1 MSVAN
6 GQPVNA
12 SVTNAAFVSKTT
24 DSTVVSKVTLNK
36 SGSGTTITDTQAV
49 INKALDAVGT
59 TEADATPNN
68 YSSANFVTN
77 GDNRKV
83 AIGKLDTQLKTTNDN
98 VNAAIASNTSQDTRL
113 TNLESNNMT
122 IAGNKTFSGNT
133 VFSGDVTVN
142 GTTTTINSTTQ
153 DVVDPNITVNK
164 GGTNLTSEGAGITV
178 DRAGTKGSIIYKNAS
193 ATKFAIGNLASEV
206 NIVDESTA
214 QTLSN
219 KNFPYSDYLEQ
230 GSDPSAPAAT
240 YRRIYSKADG
250 FYQRDSAGV
259 ISKVGTGSGSGG
271 AINLVTNGDAD
282 SAIAT
287 IFVPY
292 QDSSGTRPIDG
303 TGGTTTGITTALTAT
318 APLSGTN
325 SFTLTKDAANRQGG
339 GWSAPFT
346 VDLAYRAKS
355 LKISVDYI
363 VNSGTFVAGSSSA
376 ESDVIFYLY
385 DVTNSQLIEPSN
397 IKLFASSTSTSDKYE
412 ATFQTSATGS
422 SYRLIAH
429 IQSVSA
435 LAYELKV
442 DNVTVA
448 PSQYVYAAPVTATI
462 TGGFTSNIT
471 TNVTL
476 NSMWRTSGDRVLA
489 DVKLFFTGANT
500 QTGTSIYLP
509 VNIDRSK
516 LAYSSSRAKIGSWQ
530 IRNPSSGSITTG
542 AVYTSNGVGLNE
554 AYLEAFALNTNIPF
568 TIVSDTELAITLDYP
583 GLGLSATTQ
592 QSDGYD
598 ARELS
603 LKVSKSTGQSIPYN
617 TWTKLTSWDI
627 TNFTNGLS
635 WDATNHRVVAVSAGT
650 YSGSASLV
658 YGAAGGTGPVLI
670 AIYKNGTSVYES
682 RYDVVSGV
690 NGNPTVSFKEKL
702 NANDYLE
709 VFTYQATTTTAAL
722 STSAGQ
728 QVATF
733 FTVSKDQA
741 PTTISATET
750 LVARYT
756 SAAGQTPSVGVDTI
770 IDFGTKVHDTHNAV
784 TTGASWKFTSPSSS
798 FYSVN
803 VLVVSGNIAWST
815 ATQVVYGG
823 IFKNGNWYA
832 NSTIEASKAAATN
845 RMSVSMNTLVQLN
858 AGEYIDFRYYQ
869 SQAGALFAS
878 DKHVY
883 IEIVKIK

>member
-24 DSTVVSKVTLNK
+24 DSTVVSKVTLDK
-36 SGSGTTITDTQAV
+36 SGSGTTITDAQAV

-98 VNAAIASNTSQDTRL
+98 VNSAIASNTSQDTRL

-153 DVVDPNITVNK
+153 DVVDPNITLNK

-363 VNSGTFVAGSSSA
+363 VNSGTFVAGSSTT
-376 ESDVIFYLY
+376 ESDVIWYLY
-385 DVTNSQLIEPSN
+385 DVTNSVLIEPSN
-397 IKLFASSTSTSDKYE
+397 IKMFSSSATLSDNYQAE
-412 ATFQTSATGS
+412 FQTSTTGS

-435 LAYELKV
+435 LAYELMV
-442 DNVTVA
+442 DNISVA
-448 PSQYVYAAPVTATI
+448 PSQYVYAPTI
-462 TGGFTSNIT
+462 TDWIDYTPTITANSGSLTNYTLSNTQWSRVGASLYIKGKLVFTGSPGTWNRPRVSIPSGLVIDNGSGTVSSGVLFVDTGTNTYGSDATLRPGTSFVQFETYRGTAAAGVLSDPSQAAPFTWVSADEMHWMIGPIKIVGWTSNSQ
-471 TNVTL
+471 V
-476 NSMWRTSGDRVLA
+476 
-489 DVKLFFTGANT
+489 
-500 QTGTSIYLP
+500 
-509 VNIDRSK
+509 
-516 LAYSSSRAKIGSWQ
+516 
-530 IRNPSSGSITTG
+530 
-542 AVYTSNGVGLNE
+542 
-554 AYLEAFALNTNIPF
+554 
-568 TIVSDTELAITLDYP
+568 
-583 GLGLSATTQ
+583 
-592 QSDGYD
+592 SDGYD
-598 ARELS
+598 ARAIGIEMNRASAAITANTKIGSWTKVKDYTNAFNTTTGDFTVQTPGDYTVNWVGVLPTS
-603 LKVSKSTGQSIPYN
+603 GSTSPAIRLNGTTVATGSTATAGLTRGIVSKTILDCKVNDVITVTGDASVTLDASSSLSI
-617 TWTKLTSWDI
+617 I
-627 TNFTNGLS
+627 
-635 WDATNHRVVAVSAGT
+635 
-650 YSGSASLV
+650 
-658 YGAAGGTGPVLI
+658 
-670 AIYKNGTSVYES
+670 KN
-682 RYDVVSGV
+682 
-690 NGNPTVSFKEKL
+690 
-702 NANDYLE
+702 
-709 VFTYQATTTTAAL
+709 
-722 STSAGQ
+722 
-728 QVATF
+728 
-733 FTVSKDQA
+733 QA
-741 PTTISATET
+741 PTTMSRGVTVGANYSTTATT
-750 LVARYT
+750 SYT
-756 SAAGQTPSVGVDTI
+756 SGSLAVFAPNTKISDYGAGGTYNTATGEFTANTSMQLQVDYHI
-770 IDFGTKVHDTHNAV
+770 QFSS
-784 TTGASWKFTSPSSS
+784 ASWTANTRL
-798 FYSVN
+798 SV
-803 VLVVSGNIAWST
+803 VLH
-815 ATQVVYGG
+815 
-823 IFKNGNWYA
+823 KNGSTSGQENSSPYA
-832 NSTIEASKAAATN
+832 QSTQSFVMADKGTFTIDVVAGDVIKIMVDQNSTSSKSLSGFAATN
-845 RMSVSMNTLVQLN
+845 RITFKR
-858 AGEYIDFRYYQ
+858 AG
-869 SQAGALFAS
+869 G
-878 DKHVY
+878 
-883 IEIVKIK
+883 